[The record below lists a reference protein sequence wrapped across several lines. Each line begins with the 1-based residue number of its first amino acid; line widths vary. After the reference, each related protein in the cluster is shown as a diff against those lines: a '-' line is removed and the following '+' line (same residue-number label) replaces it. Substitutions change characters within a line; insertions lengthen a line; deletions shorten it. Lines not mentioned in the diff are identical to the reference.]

1 MLAVGHQFGV
11 AHGVLDIPALWLS
24 LRMHGTA
31 AIKSNAEVSVLPW
44 SPFSESGGRSFWH
57 LAMFVFHYS
66 PMTFT
71 ITRLSRCPSN
81 SA

>member
-1 MLAVGHQFGV
+1 MLRFGCRSAYTV
-11 AHGVLDIPALWLS
+11 PRQLS
-24 LRMHGTA
+24 QTL
-31 AIKSNAEVSVLPW
+31 KCLLLPW
-44 SPFSESGGRSFWH
+44 SPFSESGGRSSWH
-57 LAMFVFHYS
+57 LAIFVRHYS